1 MTLVILAAGMGSRY
15 GGMKQIDPMTPHGE
29 FIIDFSI
36 FDAVSAGFDKDV
48 FIIKKENLDDF
59 HDTVGKRAERAIKV
73 DYAFQSLDKIPQG
86 FGIPEGRTK
95 PWGTGHALLCARD
108 KVSEPFAVI
117 NADDFYGRDAFVK
130 LHDFLASGQADRS
143 KAHFAMVGYILEN
156 TLTENGSVSRGICDV
171 SESGFLNRVV
181 ERTKIQDNNGS
192 AQFFEDDKWQ
202 DIDRRSVVS
211 MNCWAFTPEIFNALE
226 DGFNEFLAGL
236 DGTPDP
242 KKAEFFLPFLV
253 QRQIDRGECDVR
265 VIPTSSKWY
274 GVTYPDDKQNFVEFA
289 KNETAKGEYP
299 DGLWK

>member
-1 MTLVILAAGMGSRY
+1 
-15 GGMKQIDPMTPHGE
+15 
-29 FIIDFSI
+29 
-36 FDAVSAGFDKDV
+36 
-48 FIIKKENLDDF
+48 
-59 HDTVGKRAERAIKV
+59 
-73 DYAFQSLDKIPQG
+73 
-86 FGIPEGRTK
+86 
-95 PWGTGHALLCARD
+95 
-108 KVSEPFAVI
+108 
-117 NADDFYGRDAFVK
+117 
-130 LHDFLASGQADRS
+130 
-143 KAHFAMVGYILEN
+143 MVGYILEN

-236 DGTPDP
+236 DRTPDP

-265 VIPTSSKWY
+265 VIPTVSKWY
-274 GVTYPDDKQNFVEFA
+274 GVTYPDDKRSFVEFA